1 MYTIPLLFDRST
13 LTLTAIQNENKV
25 IFGVFVV
32 LCIHFKK
39 NKTSSIKL
47 IQKVSS
53 FRYAFVNFFHKFS
66 PSTSYWIVLFFWF
79 QLIRKLNT
87 WNKWKRLEG
96 KSTAHYF
103 GLYAMTFFFLLCP
116 LERIALCITFSTYN
130 YSSYALLTCR
140 YSAIRIVQKIR
151 WLFSSVRAARLF
163 LSLSQFYSK

>member
-103 GLYAMTFFFLLCP
+103 GLYAMTFFFIVSTWANRTLHHVLN
-116 LERIALCITFSTYN
+116 LQLQFVRIAHLSLQRDSN
-130 YSSYALLTCR
+130 SSKNTMAFFPVYAR
-140 YSAIRIVQKIR
+140 VS
-151 WLFSSVRAARLF
+151 FF
-163 LSLSQFYSK
+163 LSLLIQF

>member
-103 GLYAMTFFFLLCP
+103 GLYAMTFFFYCVHLS
-116 LERIALCITFSTYN
+116 ESH
-130 YSSYALLTCR
+130 
-140 YSAIRIVQKIR
+140 SASRSQPTTT
-151 WLFSSVRAARLF
+151 VRTHCSLVATARF
-163 LSLSQFYSK
+163 E